1 MNAPKT
7 VSVKVSASTANLGP
21 GFDCLAMALQLWNKI
36 EASLADRPSVSI
48 RGIGSDTLKKD
59 QSNLIYKTMDT
70 VRSQLAIKDMY
81 FKIKCTNSIPLG
93 KGLGSSSAA
102 IVGGLISANHL
113 FGSPYSTNQLLQMA
127 SDIEGHPDNVAAALL
142 GGCQIVTKQHDQL
155 ITSPIPVPR
164 KLTCVLF
171 VPETTLSTNFSRG
184 KLPKRI
190 PMEDAVFN
198 LGRVALL
205 VNSFNQSHL
214 DLIATATEDKLH
226 QPIRSK
232 LFPAFKYIT
241 EAAKKAGALGALL
254 SGGGPTVLAFT
265 TDREMTIGYEM
276 ADAAKVLG
284 ISGQIMMLKPNIKG
298 PKIRVR

>member
-36 EASLADRPSVSI
+36 EVSLADRPSMSI
-48 RGIGSDTLKKD
+48 RGIGSDTLRKD
-59 QSNLIYKTMDT
+59 QSNLIYKTMET
-70 VRSQLAIKDMY
+70 LRTRLAIKDVY
-81 FKIKCTNSIPLG
+81 FNIKCTNSIPLG

-102 IVGGLISANHL
+102 IVGGLVSANQL
-113 FGSPYSTNQLLQMA
+113 FGSPYSTNQLLQIA
-127 SDIEGHPDNVAAALL
+127 SEIEGHPDNVAAALL

-155 ITSPIPVPR
+155 ITSPVPIPS

-171 VPETTLSTNFSRG
+171 VPETALSTNFSRG
-184 KLPKRI
+184 KLPKKVS
-190 PMEDAVFN
+190 MEDAVFN

-214 DLIATATEDKLH
+214 DQIETATEDRLH
-226 QPIRSK
+226 QPIRSE

-284 ISGQIMMLKPNIKG
+284 VSGEIIMLKPDVKG
-298 PKIRVR
+298 PKISAK

>member
-36 EASLADRPSVSI
+36 EASLADHPAVSI
-48 RGIGSDTLKKD
+48 YGIGSDTLRKD
-59 QSNLIYKTMDT
+59 SSNLIYKTMDALRT
-70 VRSQLAIKDMY
+70 RLAIKDMY

-102 IVGGLISANHL
+102 IVGGLICANHL
-113 FGSPYSTNQLLQMA
+113 FGSPYSTNQLLQIA
-127 SDIEGHPDNVAAALL
+127 SEIEGHPDNVAAALL
-142 GGCQIVTKQHDQL
+142 GGCQIVAKQNDQL
-155 ITSPIPVPR
+155 ITSPIPVPN

-171 VPETTLSTNFSRG
+171 VPETTLSTNFSRA
-184 KLPKRI
+184 KLPKEVT
-190 PMEDAVFN
+190 MEDAVFN

-205 VNSFNQSHL
+205 VNSLNQSRL
-214 DLIATATEDKLH
+214 DQIATATKDRLH

-241 EAAKKAGALGALL
+241 EAAMKAGALGALL
-254 SGGGPTVLAFT
+254 SGGGPSVLAFT

-284 ISGQIMMLKPNIKG
+284 IYGEVMMLKPNRKG
-298 PKIRVR
+298 PKISVK